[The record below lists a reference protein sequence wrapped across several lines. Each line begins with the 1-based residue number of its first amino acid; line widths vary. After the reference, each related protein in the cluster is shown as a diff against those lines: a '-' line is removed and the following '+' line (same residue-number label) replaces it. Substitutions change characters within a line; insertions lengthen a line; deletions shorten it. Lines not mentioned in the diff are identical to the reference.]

1 MKGVASWVMPNGT
14 PPDIIAAAEADIAW
28 WSSASRRASELW
40 RWTAADESSARTIVG
55 RLGYG
60 DLAGRMSGRDVVVL
74 LALIPHLPSIAHSGR
89 SLAAALQRWLAVPVR
104 FVPHV
109 ASRREIAPEDRSCL
123 RTQYPTLG
131 RDLVLG
137 TTLSERASTLAF
149 EADLREPGAVEQ
161 VLNNCWVIRNGQR
174 IAASDKLVA
183 LLEALIPA
191 ALRVECRFLLR
202 PATRPAHWL
211 LTTHRLATQRLGIDT
226 RLAPRREPDA

>member
-1 MKGVASWVMPNGT
+1 MKGVASRVMPNGT
-14 PPDIIAAAEADIAW
+14 PPDILAAAEAEIAW
-28 WSSASRRASELW
+28 WSGASRRASELW
-40 RWTAADESSARTIVG
+40 RWTAADVSSARAVVD
-55 RLGYG
+55 RLGYS
-60 DLAGRMSGRDVVVL
+60 DLAGRLTGRDIVVL

-109 ASRREIAPEDRSCL
+109 ASRRAIAPEDWSLL
-123 RTQYPTLG
+123 RTRYPTLG

-137 TTLSERASTLAF
+137 TTLRERASTMAF

-161 VLNNCWVIRNGQR
+161 VLHDRWVIRNGRR
-174 IAASDKLVA
+174 IEASDKLVA

-191 ALRVECRFLLR
+191 ALCVECRFLLR

-211 LTTHRLATQRLGIDT
+211 LAAHRLGIDA
-226 RLAPRREPDA
+226 RLAPQSDADA